1 MSTRM
6 PPGRSP
12 ESAPVVGSR
21 RTERTSNLGYGY
33 SGFSVEMLHV
43 LARVQLKTVRAPT
56 LRVFWV
62 VGRRI
67 GNFLI
72 RMKLLG
78 VGHPLNLGFHLPGV
92 GHLLNLTSKTP
103 IWGSPSPR
111 NGFLRRGKNRSE
123 RETFVGFQV

>member
-6 PPGRSP
+6 PPRRSP
-12 ESAPVVGSR
+12 ESALVVGSW

-33 SGFSVEMLHV
+33 SGFSVEMLPV

-62 VGRRI
+62 MGRRT

-78 VGHPLNLGFHLPGV
+78 VGHPLNLGFHLPGE
-92 GHLLNLTSKTP
+92 TAPIYSKKL
-103 IWGSPSPR
+103 R
-111 NGFLRRGKNRSE
+111 EFEEVFLQKMKNIAK
-123 RETFVGFQV
+123 